1 MENNDKEVEICTSMI
16 DSLSQLLTND
26 YKTKPATIKK
36 LGIIKDYETRLKVA
50 TRDKKGEK

>member
-36 LGIIKDYETRLKVA
+36 LGIIKDY
-50 TRDKKGEK
+50 